1 MNKWL
6 LMGAVVLAGGWWCIA
21 PARAEDTPN
30 PVQIEILER
39 ADCAHCQAE
48 KAYLEQFQRT
58 RSDVSLRFYDIDT
71 PGGKR
76 LFDAVTAREGFSKIT
91 PTTIVGMSVFQGFDA
106 PETTGKRIDTLIES
120 NRGVTDQGFENYL
133 KSSDA
138 GAVAQDGAG
147 CDTAGGICTQP
158 KEPLYVKIPL
168 TDKVIDI
175 STWTLPA
182 LAATIGFFDGFNPCA
197 MWVLVT
203 FLIILMQMGSKRQMW
218 IVVGSFLA
226 AEAIM
231 YYLILNVW
239 LQVWDFIGMDRII
252 TPLVG
257 IVSVVGGLF
266 FLYEWY
272 KSLGTEMA
280 CRVVDME
287 DRSRIV
293 RKIRQLATSKFT
305 LLTLF
310 GIVVLAFSVNIIEF
324 ACSIGYPQ
332 AFTKIIQVNN
342 LGFWHTQYL
351 MAIYIF
357 FYMVDDL
364 IVFGL
369 ALWGFDKIHMTEAF
383 SRWSALLGGLL
394 MLFLGYMLIAHPEIL
409 RSFS

>member
-1 MNKWL
+1 
-6 LMGAVVLAGGWWCIA
+6 
-21 PARAEDTPN
+21 
-30 PVQIEILER
+30 
-39 ADCAHCQAE
+39 
-48 KAYLEQFQRT
+48 
-58 RSDVSLRFYDIDT
+58 
-71 PGGKR
+71 
-76 LFDAVTAREGFSKIT
+76 
-91 PTTIVGMSVFQGFDA
+91 
-106 PETTGKRIDTLIES
+106 
-120 NRGVTDQGFENYL
+120 
-133 KSSDA
+133 
-138 GAVAQDGAG
+138 
-147 CDTAGGICTQP
+147 
-158 KEPLYVKIPL
+158 
-168 TDKVIDI
+168 
-175 STWTLPA
+175 
-182 LAATIGFFDGFNPCA
+182 

>member
-6 LMGAVVLAGGWWCIA
+6 LVGTVTLAGWWYSVPVHA
-21 PARAEDTPN
+21 QEMPSNA
-30 PVQIEILER
+30 VQIEVLER
-39 ADCAHCQAE
+39 ADCAHCQEE

-58 RSDVSLRFYDIDT
+58 RSDIPLRFYDIDT
-71 PGGKR
+71 PGGKK
-76 LFDAVTAREGFSKIT
+76 LFDEVTAKAGLPKATPIT
-91 PTTIVGMSVFQGFDA
+91 VVGTSVFQGFDSDA
-106 PETTGKRIDTLIES
+106 VTGKRIDLLIEQ
-120 NRGVTDQGFENYL
+120 NRGATGQGFENFL
-133 KSSDA
+133 KS
-138 GAVAQDGAG
+138 
-147 CDTAGGICTQP
+147 DTATASLEGQSCNADSGTCTLA
-158 KEPLYVKIPL
+158 KEPLFVQIPL
-168 TDKVIDI
+168 TKNVIDI

-203 FLIILMQMGSKRQMW
+203 FLIILMQLGSKRQMW
-218 IVVGSFLA
+218 IVVGSFLV
-226 AEAIM
+226 AEAVM

-239 LQVWDFIGMDRII
+239 LKVWDFIGMDRVI
-252 TPLVG
+252 TPMVG
-257 IVSVVGGLF
+257 AISIGGGLF

-293 RKIRQLATSKFT
+293 RKIRELATNKFT
-305 LLTLF
+305 LLTLA

-364 IVFGL
+364 VVFGL
-369 ALWGFDKIHMTEAF
+369 AVWGFDKIHMTEAF
-383 SRWSALLGGLL
+383 SRWSALLGGIL
-394 MLFLGYMLIAHPEIL
+394 MLFLGWMLIFHPEIL